1 MWNSVSIS
9 DLYFLG
15 DRFLA
20 RYEKDP
26 WPSPVASQ
34 LRVLDEKHDAS
45 TGRILG
51 ANLTRLYGCSHPHLV
66 SLAPYEE
73 YERRFFPTQLAERVA
88 ELKLYMAEY
97 MDRSS
102 IPSSQLGIA
111 AESVAREVFAK
122 RRQRLRI
129 VAGAVRRHRAGTQL
143 RDLRAIPLNAD
154 VVGPQGCAGEA
165 A

>member
-1 MWNSVSIS
+1 RTLLDGLKDRRWTAVWNSVSIS

-34 LRVLDEKHDAS
+34 LRVLNEKHDAS
-45 TGRILG
+45 TGLILG
-51 ANLTRLYGCSHPHLV
+51 GNLTRLYGCSHPYLV

-73 YERRFFPTQLAERVA
+73 HERRFFPTQLAERVA
-88 ELKLYMAEY
+88 ELKLYIAEY

-102 IPSSQLGIA
+102 IPSSQLAIA
-111 AESVAREVFAK
+111 TESVAP
-122 RRQRLRI
+122 
-129 VAGAVRRHRAGTQL
+129 
-143 RDLRAIPLNAD
+143 DLSTHAHIPNA
-154 VVGPQGCAGEA
+154 
-165 A
+165 